1 MEGIGLCCRSKQIPW
16 DNFKRKTYLKGSVC
30 RFIFLHLKNPEY
42 SLHVC
47 NFSYWGGWVQG
58 SQRRLSEALSSSY
71 NRKRKQNNPR
81 EHSELMSAAA
91 ISRETL
97 GSLYNGHSFSSSERW
112 VNLEYACKQDFIRCV
127 WRKRGGKEEVGEGPS
142 CVERPR
148 GGTRIG

>member
-30 RFIFLHLKNPEY
+30 HFIFLHLKNPEY

-47 NFSYWGGWVQG
+47 NLSYWGGWVQG
-58 SQRRLSEALSSSY
+58 LKRQLSEAPDSV
-71 NRKRKQNNPR
+71 PR
-81 EHSELMSAAA
+81 TTENENKTTPSELMSAAA

-142 CVERPR
+142 CVKRAR